1 MFLTRNIDTKSSA
14 NLAHV
19 SKYRK
24 KIPLLMR
31 GGVGMVHLHR
41 AKGLFT
47 AIVMQI
53 LTVDLARKEPGWVP
67 K

>member
-1 MFLTRNIDTKSSA
+1 MFLTRNIDTKCSA

-19 SKYRK
+19 SKSRK
-24 KIPLLMR
+24 NTPLLMR
-31 GGVGMVHLHR
+31 GGVDMVHLHR
-41 AKGLFT
+41 AKGLFM
-47 AIVMQI
+47 AVVMQI